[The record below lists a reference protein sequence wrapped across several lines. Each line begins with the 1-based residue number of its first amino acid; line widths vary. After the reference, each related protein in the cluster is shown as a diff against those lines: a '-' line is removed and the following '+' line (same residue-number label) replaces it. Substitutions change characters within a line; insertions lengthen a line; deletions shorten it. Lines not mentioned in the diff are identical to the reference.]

1 MEMNVNNHTPL
12 VFRWVLT
19 LVQPSRSIRHK
30 PWVPQFRLLRGMQ
43 PFSGPPDMES
53 VRNPFNYEETAA
65 EMRARLRKNGFLPPL
80 IFQDR
85 PINIGHSGQ
94 VTDPYEPP
102 EGDGRES
109 SLSFRRLALEKVN
122 LLDKG
127 KSYKA
132 TLKIRRHE
140 PTFNP
145 KSFAL
150 EAESIYKEAHDLLQ
164 NFTANESRLFELV
177 TEKALVEM
185 TEGLRFRTLR
195 WKFVSSIEP
204 PHVVQVRTQELMSKE
219 NLYGQVTVRFH
230 TQQILAVYD
239 RFGRLLFGNPA
250 VPVDVLEYIVME
262 KHITDEYG
270 IWRLHSKIPAHSTSP
285 KVLIPTQRLL
295 PAEKKPIPASAVRDI
310 QSEVEEKDITG
321 S

>member
-1 MEMNVNNHTPL
+1 MNVNSYIPPL
-12 VFRWVLT
+12 RYALG
-19 LVQPSRSIRHK
+19 LIQPSRFIRHK
-30 PWVPQFRLLRGMQ
+30 PWVPQFRLMRGMQ
-43 PFSGPPDMES
+43 PFSGPPDLES
-53 VRNPFNYEETAA
+53 IRSPFNYEETAA
-65 EMRARLRKNGFLPPL
+65 EMRARFRKMGFLPPL

-85 PINIGHSGQ
+85 PINIGHTGQ
-94 VTDPYEPP
+94 VVDPYQPP

-109 SLSFRRLALEKVN
+109 SLSLRRFGLENIN
-122 LLDKG
+122 LVDKG

-132 TLKIRRHE
+132 TIQIRRHE
-140 PTFNP
+140 PTFST
-145 KSFAL
+145 KSFPL

-195 WKFVSSIEP
+195 WKFLSSIEP
-204 PHVVQVRTQELMSKE
+204 PHVVQVRTQQLLSKE

-230 TQQILAVYD
+230 TQQIIAIYD

-250 VPVDVLEYIVME
+250 VPVDVLEYIVFE

-270 IWRLHSKIPAHSTSP
+270 IWRLHSKIPAYNTSP
-285 KVLIPTQRLL
+285 KVLIPTQRLS
-295 PAEKKPIPASAVRDI
+295 PVEKKAAPTSVARKTESGDEQTEDVAS
-310 QSEVEEKDITG
+310 Q
-321 S
+321 